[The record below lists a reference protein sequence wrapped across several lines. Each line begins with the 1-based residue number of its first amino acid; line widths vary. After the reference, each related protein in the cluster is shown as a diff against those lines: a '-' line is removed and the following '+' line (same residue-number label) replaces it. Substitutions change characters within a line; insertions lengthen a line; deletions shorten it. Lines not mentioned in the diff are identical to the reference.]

1 MKRIVMAMATGAL
14 LLASCGGGNSVEATV
29 NDQEITTDDVKGV
42 VFEFTETDED
52 PALFATYL
60 SLLIQWAAIDQR
72 TSSEL
77 EFEPTDEEIDT
88 QVRTLA
94 ISAGFTDLETIL
106 VQQNIAESTLRRIA
120 KGILIE
126 EHLHQ
131 SFVADVEPATLE
143 EAEQALADAPN
154 DWVSEVCASHIL
166 VGSFDEAAVAMSR
179 LQAGEDF
186 AAVAAELSLDTS
198 NAADG
203 GSLGCADPEATYVPE
218 FAEATIAAPL
228 GEVAGPVTTE
238 FGTHLILV
246 ESREPGTAEQVQ
258 LALTT
263 ERQTAADDDAFLKVL
278 DWLNDAVVGAL
289 VVVDESR
296 GTWVTEPTPQLL
308 PPASLE

>member
-1 MKRIVMAMATGAL
+1 MKRTVMAMATGAL
-14 LLASCGGGNSVEATV
+14 LLAACGGGSTVEATV

-42 VFEFTETDED
+42 VFEFTDADEA
-52 PALFATYL
+52 PEQFATYL
-60 SLLIQWAAIDQR
+60 SLLIQFAAIDQR
-72 TSSEL
+72 TESEL
-77 EFEPTDEEIDT
+77 DFEPTDEEIDT

-166 VGSFDEAAVAMSR
+166 VAGFDEAAVAMSR

-186 AAVAAELSLDTS
+186 AALAAELSLDTS

-203 GSLGCADPEATYVPE
+203 GSLGCADPAGYVPE
-218 FAEATIAAPL
+218 FAEASITAPL
-228 GEVAGPVTTE
+228 GEVSGPVTTE

-246 ESREPGTAEQVQ
+246 ESREPGTAEEVQ

-263 ERQTAADDDAFLKVL
+263 ERQTAADEAAFLEVL
-278 DWLNDAVVGAL
+278 DWLNDAVVVAV

-296 GTWVTEPTPQLL
+296 GTWVTDPTPQLL
-308 PPASLE
+308 PPPVLE

>member
-1 MKRIVMAMATGAL
+1 MKRTVMAMATGAL
-14 LLASCGGGNSVEATV
+14 LLAACGGGSTVEATV
-29 NDQEITTDDVKGV
+29 NDQEITTDEVKGV
-42 VFEFTETDED
+42 VFEFTESDEA
-52 PALFATYL
+52 PEQFATYL
-60 SLLIQWAAIDQR
+60 SLLIQFAAIDQR
-72 TSSEL
+72 TESEL
-77 EFEPTDEEIDT
+77 DFEPTDEEIDT

-131 SFVADVEPATLE
+131 SFVAEVEPATLE
-143 EAEQALADAPN
+143 EAEQALADAPK

-166 VGSFDEAAVAMSR
+166 VAGFDEAAVAMSR

-186 AAVAAELSLDTS
+186 AALAAELSLDTS

-203 GSLGCADPEATYVPE
+203 GSLGCADPAGYVPE
-218 FAEATIAAPL
+218 FAEASITAPL
-228 GEVAGPVTTE
+228 GEVSCPVTTE

-246 ESREPGTAEQVQ
+246 ESREPGTVEGVQ

-263 ERQTAADDDAFLKVL
+263 ERQTAADEAAFLEVL
-278 DWLNDAVVGAL
+278 DWLNDAVVAAV

-296 GTWVTEPTPQLL
+296 GTWVTDPTPQLL
-308 PPASLE
+308 PPSVLE